1 MKPNICICED
11 GRIAPS
17 CSEARSEEQIQD
29 CTGKQGTI
37 PLGGNWQTGGFWTR
51 RLKLSIAIRWF
62 YENCYRCYR
71 ILQNCTVSSFIF
83 SFNIR
88 PYLSETNIWLI
99 LLKGHFHEIFEPFLV
114 KKATRGPYEHIEQTM
129 SVLQKICFRKD
140 TGICKTCVSVVVDY
154 ADTVSI

>member
-1 MKPNICICED
+1 MDKAAETEHCH
-11 GRIAPS
+11 
-17 CSEARSEEQIQD
+17 QVV
-29 CTGKQGTI
+29 
-37 PLGGNWQTGGFWTR
+37 
-51 RLKLSIAIRWF
+51 F